1 MSESNDMA
9 GRVIQTPV
17 GNARPGRERPR
28 LTVIGTGY
36 LGTTHAACMAQL
48 GYDVL
53 GYDSDSEKIATL
65 RAGKVPFYEP
75 GLDELLTSG
84 IAGGRLRFTDELV
97 AVADFGDVHFICVGT
112 PQRGD
117 SMAADTSYLY
127 AAVDELA
134 PLLRRRCLV
143 VGKCTVPVGTAAA
156 LLQRFTA
163 RARAE
168 VELAWNPEFLREG
181 LAVSD
186 TLRPDRMVF
195 GLGSR
200 SRTGTQQSTA
210 WARQQL
216 HAAYA
221 GVSEL
226 ARSENRELPIVITDY
241 ATAELA
247 KVAANAFL
255 ATKISFTNPM
265 AEMCEV
271 SGGNVE
277 SLARILGHDQR
288 IGSRFLR
295 AGVGFGGG
303 CLPKDIRAFAARA
316 DELGVSSVVR
326 ILAEVD
332 TINLRRRG
340 RVVEL
345 ARELC
350 GGDLS
355 GARIAILGAA
365 FKPHSD
371 DVRDSPALWVAQRL
385 HDAGALVSVYD
396 PQAVDNARRKLPIV
410 AYCGSAAEAIRDSDA
425 VLVLTEWQEFI
436 DAAPQDWAGMVAH
449 RRVLDGRGCLDAAAW
464 TAAGWRYQAL
474 GT

>member
-1 MSESNDMA
+1 
-9 GRVIQTPV
+9 
-17 GNARPGRERPR
+17 

-36 LGTTHAACMAQL
+36 LGTTHAACMAAL
-48 GYDVL
+48 GYEVL
-53 GYDSDSEKIATL
+53 GYDSDIEKITTL

-84 IAGGRLRFTDELV
+84 IASGRLRFTHDL
-97 AVADFGDVHFICVGT
+97 AQVADFGDVHFICVGT
-112 PQRGD
+112 PQRTDG
-117 SMAADTSYLY
+117 MAADTSYLY
-127 AAVDELA
+127 AAIDELA

-143 VGKCTVPVGTAAA
+143 VGKCTVPVGTAVELSRRLTSCAP
-156 LLQRFTA
+156 
-163 RARAE
+163 AE
-168 VELAWNPEFLREG
+168 VELVWNPEFLREG

-186 TLRPDRMVF
+186 TLRPDRIVF
-195 GLGSR
+195 GL
-200 SRTGTQQSTA
+200 STA
-210 WARQQL
+210 VKASSAVEANAAAEDDAAAEKSSTWVRQQL
-216 HAAYA
+216 RTAYA
-221 GVSEL
+221 GVLDL
-226 ARSENRELPIVITDY
+226 ATHEHRELPVVITDF

-255 ATKISFTNPM
+255 ATKISFINAM

-271 SGGNVE
+271 SGGNVN
-277 SLARILGHDQR
+277 SLADILGHDQR

-332 TINLRRRG
+332 TINLRRRT
-340 RVVEL
+340 RVVDL

-350 GGDLS
+350 GGELA
-355 GARIAILGAA
+355 GARVCVLGAA

-371 DVRDSPALWVAQRL
+371 DVRDSPALWIAQRL
-385 HDAGALVSVYD
+385 HDAGAQVSIYD
-396 PQAVDNARRKLPIV
+396 PQAVDNARRKLPV
-410 AYCGSAAEAIRDSDA
+410 VHYCGSTIDA
-425 VLVLTEWQEFI
+425 VRDADIVLILTEWPEF
-436 DAAPQDWAGMVAH
+436 ANATPQDWAGAVAH
-449 RRVLDGRGCLDAAAW
+449 RRILDGRSCLDAASW